1 MSFGLEFAP
10 AHAATADSIMESSK
24 PGPYTELDTDRPGKD
39 YKNFDLD
46 SNFNICEA
54 ACNGDATCRAWT
66 FVKPGEQGPKG
77 SAG

>member
-1 MSFGLEFAP
+1 M
-10 AHAATADSIMESSK
+10 H
-24 PGPYTELDTDRPGKD
+24 TDRPGKD

-77 SAG
+77 RCWLKTTVPAAFH